1 MDDNIEKGII
11 TRIYLENFVT
21 YDSAIVNPA
30 RYLNVIVGPNG
41 SGKSTIVAAIVLG
54 LGGKPNIIGRAL
66 HIGEYVKYGCQSAKI
81 EIHLKNGNKQ
91 DHVIVRTFTKEGTS
105 KWMINGALSSAKA
118 VQEFT
123 SSLNIQVDN
132 LCQFLP
138 QDKVQDFSKMDAQAL
153 LENTERSVGDP
164 KLLEYHQTLKK
175 IRTDSKELELDVA
188 NKKRLLE
195 SKVQRRDGL
204 QQTVSTIK
212 ERKLIKKKITTLK
225 QKKAWMLYEEMR
237 RKLVESKKIRDTAAK
252 EMQSIDAKLIPIK
265 KKLEKIQYDIATLKK
280 SLNDHNNKVN
290 AKNMKLKSVINE
302 ILSCENRIK
311 ESENT
316 CSRRIQTEEN
326 RDQDIK
332 LAQQQKSKLENDF
345 SLMINEIGTEESLIK
360 QLQNI
365 ASNMEEHRRIMDN
378 FTNKKNILKHEEE
391 NIGHEIRAV
400 QAEHQSLNIDVKR
413 LELLKRVSPD
423 AYKGVLWLKEN
434 RDKFSATVYEPMLL
448 SINVKEASYAKYLEN
463 IIPFRDLVAFTCEN
477 KQDMNLLLR
486 YLRDQ
491 QKLQVNAVYSDNT
504 KKIMPPNIPLQDIKQ
519 FGFKHYLVS
528 LIEAPPVIMTY
539 LVSMYQLNNI
549 PVGNNEVEN
558 NTDRI
563 PRSLSCYF
571 SENNIYSVNIS
582 RYTRTTSTRISQ
594 VNGNGML
601 SIVLDKSKLQR
612 LQERLTNLQEKKN
625 QILIDIKQEEDKIC
639 EETKEIEKYRTDRNK
654 YQQNIQHIQALKS
667 RIRIAANKIEQLE
680 MDRTS
685 IDNIK
690 SACTK
695 EIKAIIKKQ
704 LQMYKEYNT
713 ILKECFNCVTSND
726 EVKFAIALLHQTLV
740 VKENEAADF
749 KDMFTN
755 AERIFKQHD
764 EEFQPLK
771 REAERLYNEALTSTN
786 NINPQDNMF
795 KSLNKAFEKLPATI
809 SEINKE
815 LHIAQAKVF
824 CMAKNVDAENVLH
837 EYEEIQN
844 NIQNLTEFIK
854 KKTTKL
860 EEMTKEIKRLKD
872 KWLPL
877 LEQLIERIN
886 TNFSS
891 YFSAM
896 DCAGEVTLAH
906 GEDILD
912 FDQYGLKI
920 RVKFRDADELQELT
934 RHFQSGGERTVTTA
948 IYMIAL
954 QELSRVPFRCVDEI
968 NQGMDA
974 VNENRVFNLLV
985 KMTGRPGSSQYFL
998 LTPKLLLDLSYAET
1012 VTVHCVLNGPVINTD
1027 DKEFEFDTE
1036 AYINSFASTT
1046 NP

>member
-1 MDDNIEKGII
+1 MTDNIEKGII
-11 TRIYLENFVT
+11 TRIFLENFVT
-21 YDSAIVNPA
+21 YDSAVVYPA

-54 LGGKPNIIGRAL
+54 LGGRPSIIGRAL

-81 EIHLKNGNKQ
+81 EIHLKNGNER

-105 KWMINGALSSAKA
+105 KWMINGVLSSAKV
-118 VQEFT
+118 VQGFT

-153 LENTERSVGDP
+153 LENTERSVGDS

-175 IRTDSKELELDVA
+175 QRAKFKELELDVT

-195 SKVQRRDGL
+195 SKIQRHDGL

-212 ERKLIKKKITTLK
+212 ERKLIKKKITLLK
-225 QKKAWMLYEEMR
+225 QKKTWMLYEEMR
-237 RKLVESKKIRDTAAK
+237 RKLIESKEVREAAAK
-252 EMQSIDAKLIPIK
+252 EMISIDTKLKPINEKIK
-265 KKLEKIQYDIATLKK
+265 KMKSDMKVLKN
-280 SLNDHNNKVN
+280 SLNDHSNEVN
-290 AKNMKLKSVINE
+290 AKNKKLKTIINE
-302 ILSCENRIK
+302 ILSYENRIK

-316 CSRRIQTEEN
+316 CSRRIQTEQT

-345 SLMINEIGTEESLIK
+345 SLMVNEIGTEESLIQ

-365 ASNMEEHRRIMDN
+365 ASNVEEHRRIMDN
-378 FTNKKNILKHEEE
+378 LTNKKNILRHEEE
-391 NIGHEIRAV
+391 NFSREIRAV

-413 LELLKRVSPD
+413 LERLKRMSAD
-423 AYKGVLWLKEN
+423 AYKGVLWLREN

-448 SINVKEASYAKYLEN
+448 SIDVKEASYAKYLEN

-477 KQDMNLLLR
+477 KQDMNLLLN

-491 QKLQVNAVYSDNT
+491 QKLQVNAVYSDTT
-504 KKIMPPNIPLQDIKQ
+504 KNIMPPNISLHDIKK
-519 FGFKHYLVS
+519 FGFKHYLAS
-528 LIEAPPVIMTY
+528 LFEAPPVIMAY

-549 PVGNNEVEN
+549 PVGSNEVEN
-558 NTDRI
+558 NTDNI
-563 PRSLSCYF
+563 PRSLNCYF
-571 SENNIYSVNIS
+571 SENNVYSVNIS

-594 VNGNGML
+594 INGNGTL
-601 SIVLDKSKLQR
+601 SIVLDKSKQQR
-612 LQERLTNLQEKKN
+612 LQERLKNLQEKRN
-625 QILIDIKQEEDKIC
+625 QILIDIKEEEDKIK
-639 EETKEIEKYRTDRNK
+639 EETKELDKYRTDRNK
-654 YQQNIQHIQALKS
+654 YQQNIQQIQALKS
-667 RIRIAANKIEQLE
+667 RIRIAINKIEQLE
-680 MDRTS
+680 MDQMS

-690 SACTK
+690 VACNK

-704 LQMYKEYNT
+704 FQMYKEYNA
-713 ILKECFNCVTSND
+713 ILKECFNCVKRND
-726 EVKFAIALLHQTLV
+726 EVKFAIALQQQTLV
-740 VKENEAADF
+740 IKENEVAEL
-749 KDMFTN
+749 KDMLKN
-755 AERIFKQHD
+755 AERIFKRYD

-771 REAERLYNEALTSTN
+771 KETERLYNEALASTN
-786 NINPQDNMF
+786 NIKPQDNDF
-795 KSLNKAFEKLPATI
+795 KPLNKAFGKLPATI
-809 SEINKE
+809 ADINKE
-815 LHIAQAKVF
+815 LNIAQAKVF
-824 CMAKNVDAENVLH
+824 CMAKNVDAENVLR
-837 EYEEIQN
+837 EYEGIQN
-844 NIQNLTEFIK
+844 DIQNLTEFIK
-854 KKTTKL
+854 QKNIKL
-860 EEMTKEIKRLKD
+860 EDMTKEINELKE

-886 TNFSS
+886 ANFSA

-896 DCAGEVTLAH
+896 DCAGEVTLSYS
-906 GEDILD
+906 EDVLD

-998 LTPKLLLDLSYAET
+998 LTPKLLLDLSYEET
-1012 VTVHCVLNGPVINTD
+1012 VTVHCVLNSPIVNTN

-1036 AYINSFASTT
+1036 AYINRFIESSDT
-1046 NP
+1046 